1 MRSTLY
7 LKFIILYVI
16 FGFLSLFTAATLTSG
31 LVAQPLER
39 YIATNMYEEASL
51 VASDYL
57 PQYFSAMSGFSFPEY
72 RHSLTP
78 PYGSFPRMG
87 KCWPLPSQ
95 TGIRPPRIR

>member
-57 PQYFSAMSGFSFPEY
+57 PQYFSERLTLSDVRLQLSGIQTQLDASVWF
-72 RHSLTP
+72 L
-78 PYGSFPRMG
+78 
-87 KCWPLPSQ
+87 SQ
-95 TGIRPPRIR
+95 DGEMLASSYILVAI